1 MSALLLDV
9 VGVDDAVS
17 GIRTLRLARPDRAPL
32 PSFTPG
38 SHLVVEYDGGANA
51 YSLTGETSAPQ
62 EYTVSVLNRVDG
74 RGGSRW
80 IHGLSVGDTVAQGDV
95 IGPVGST
102 GNSTGPHVHFIIKL
116 NGTTVDPLSYL

>member
-80 IHGLSVGDTVAQGDV
+80 IHGLSVGDTVAAREPRSDDATDRVVLGAALFWACDDGDD
-95 IGPVGST
+95 T
-102 GNSTGPHVHFIIKL
+102 
-116 NGTTVDPLSYL
+116 